1 MHIGMGKA
9 LKKALEEL
17 DVLGDRA
24 IKKHLLGLEDG
35 LEEGMEDE
43 ALDGDSL
50 EGPEV
55 VEVSVQKLG
64 AKSDPELEVV
74 EGLDGAPTLDE
85 TTVTDEEEVV
95 GEELLEKLKMLLEE

>member
-24 IKKHLLGLEDG
+24 IKKHLLGLE
-35 LEEGMEDE
+35 EGMEDE
-43 ALDGDSL
+43 SLEDETL

-64 AKSDPELEVV
+64 AKADPELEVV
-74 EGLDGAPTLDE
+74 EGLDGEPTLDE